1 MQNLNKFVDSFT
13 ILYSE
18 SMNTWISLITSLPTE
33 NATARMRAW
42 RSLKASGAAVLRDG
56 VYLMP
61 ERDDCRTTLDTVA
74 ADVRAAEGTA
84 LVVRLEGPSDGN
96 FVTLFDRS
104 ADFAS
109 LLDDIATAREALSP
123 DTANEALK
131 QARKLRKAFTS
142 LAAIDFFPGEAQK
155 QANEALRDLE
165 QRAAWALSPDEPH
178 PVNDTIARLC
188 IQDYQGRVWATRRRP
203 WVDRLAS
210 AWLIRRYIDPQAKLL
225 WLVTPADC
233 PADALGFDFDGAT
246 FTHVGARV
254 SFEVL
259 LASFGLETPALQR
272 FGTLVHFLD
281 VGGVQP
287 PEAVGIESALAG
299 LRDTIAEDDQL
310 LALASHIFDGLQAFF
325 EKGPKS

>member
-1 MQNLNKFVDSFT
+1 
-13 ILYSE
+13 
-18 SMNTWISLITSLPTE
+18 MNTWISLITSLPTE

-56 VYLMP
+56 VYLLP
-61 ERDDCRTTLDTVA
+61 SREDCQHTLDTVA

-84 LVVRLEGPSDGN
+84 LVVRLEEPTDGN
-96 FVTLFDRS
+96 FVALFDRS

-109 LLDDIATAREALSP
+109 LLADIASAREALAP
-123 DTANEALK
+123 ETANEALK
-131 QARKLRKAFTS
+131 QARKLRKAFTN
-142 LAAIDFFPGEAQK
+142 LAAIDFFSGEAQK
-155 QANEALRDLE
+155 QADEAMRDLE

-178 PVNDTIARLC
+178 PVNDAIARLN

-203 WVDRLAS
+203 WVDRLAC
-210 AWLIRRYIDPQAKLL
+210 AWLVRRHIDPQAKLL
-225 WLVTPADC
+225 WLNTPADC

-259 LASFGLETPALQR
+259 LASFGLEIPALQR
-272 FGTLVHFLD
+272 FGALVHFLD

-287 PEAVGIESALAG
+287 PEAAGIESALAG
-299 LRDTIAEDDQL
+299 LRDTIPDDDQL
-310 LALASHIFDGLQAFF
+310 LALASAIFDGLMASF

>member
-1 MQNLNKFVDSFT
+1 
-13 ILYSE
+13 
-18 SMNTWISLITSLPTE
+18 MNTWISLITSLPTE

-61 ERDDCRTTLDTVA
+61 EREDCQHTLDTVA

-84 LVVRLEGPSDGN
+84 LVVRLGEPTDGN
-96 FVTLFDRS
+96 FVALFDRS
-104 ADFAS
+104 ADFAN
-109 LLDDIATAREALSP
+109 LLGDIATAREALTP

-131 QARKLRKAFTS
+131 QARKLRKAFTN

-155 QANEALRDLE
+155 QADEALRDLE
-165 QRAAWALSPDEPH
+165 QQAAWALSPDEPH
-178 PVNDTIARLC
+178 PVNDAIARLR
-188 IQDYQGRVWATRRRP
+188 IQDYQGRVWATRQRP
-203 WVDRLAS
+203 WVDRLAC
-210 AWLIRRYIDPQAKLL
+210 AWLIRRHIDPKAKLL
-225 WLVTPADC
+225 WLNAPADS
-233 PADALGFDFDGAT
+233 PPDALGFDFDGAT

-259 LASFGLETPALQR
+259 LASFGLETPALLR
-272 FGTLVHFLD
+272 FGGLVHFLD

-299 LRDTIAEDDQL
+299 LRDTITDDDQL
-310 LALASHIFDGLQAFF
+310 LALASNIFDGLLASF

>member
-1 MQNLNKFVDSFT
+1 MT
-13 ILYSE
+13 
-18 SMNTWISLITSLPTE
+18 TWISLITSLPTE

-61 ERDDCRTTLDTVA
+61 EREECRETLDTVA
-74 ADVRAAEGTA
+74 ADVRAADGTA
-84 LVVRLEGPSDGN
+84 LVVRLEEPGDGN
-96 FVTLFDRS
+96 FVALFDRS
-104 ADFAS
+104 ADFAN
-109 LLDDIATAREALSP
+109 LLGDITIAREGLSP
-123 DTANEALK
+123 DTANEVLK
-131 QARKLRKAFTS
+131 QARKLRKAFAN

-155 QANEALRDLE
+155 QTDEALRDLE

-178 PVNDTIARLC
+178 PVNEAIARLR

-203 WVDRLAS
+203 WVDRLAC
-210 AWLIRRYIDPQAKLL
+210 AWLVRRFIDPQAKLL
-225 WLVTPADC
+225 WLASPADC
-233 PADALGFDFDGAT
+233 PANALGFDFDGAT

-259 LASFGLETPALQR
+259 LASFELETPALQR
-272 FGTLVHFLD
+272 FGALVHFLD

-287 PEAVGIESALAG
+287 LEAAGIESALAG
-299 LRDTIAEDDQL
+299 LRDTITDDDQL
-310 LALASHIFDGLQAFF
+310 LALTSNIFDGLLATF

>member
-1 MQNLNKFVDSFT
+1 
-13 ILYSE
+13 
-18 SMNTWISLITSLPTE
+18 MNSWIALITSLPTE

-42 RSLKASGAAVLRDG
+42 RSLKSSGAAVLRDG

-61 ERDDCRTTLDTVA
+61 EREDCQKTLDSVA
-74 ADVRAAEGTA
+74 TDVRAAEGTA
-84 LVVRLEGPSDGN
+84 LVVRLEEPIDGN
-96 FVTLFDRS
+96 FPALFDRS
-104 ADFAS
+104 ADFAT
-109 LLDDIATAREALSP
+109 LLADIATAREGMSP
-123 DTANEALK
+123 DTANEAQK
-131 QARKLRKAFTS
+131 QARKLRKAFGN

-155 QANEALRDLE
+155 QADEALRDFE

-178 PVNDTIARLC
+178 PINNAITRLS
-188 IQDYQGRVWATRRRP
+188 IQDYRGRCWATRRRP
-203 WVDRLAS
+203 WVDRLAC
-210 AWLIRRYIDPQAKLL
+210 AWLIRRHIDPHATVL
-225 WLVTPADC
+225 WLATPADC
-233 PADALGFDFDGAT
+233 PAEALGFDFDGAT

-272 FGTLVHFLD
+272 IGALVHFLD

-299 LRDTIAEDDQL
+299 LRDTILDDDQL
-310 LALASHIFDGLQAFF
+310 LALASNIFDGLLASF